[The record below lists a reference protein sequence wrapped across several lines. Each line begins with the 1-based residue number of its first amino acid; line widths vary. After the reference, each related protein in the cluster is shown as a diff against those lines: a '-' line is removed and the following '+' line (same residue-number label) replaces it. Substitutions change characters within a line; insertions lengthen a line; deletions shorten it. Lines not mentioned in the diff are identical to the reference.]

1 MRTAQTIREMA
12 STSSAMYTHSRA
24 VHSADTYLRMQPHD
38 YDFRFDTIA
47 INGTPESYTVEHIPD
62 AYLPSLRRY

>member
-1 MRTAQTIREMA
+1 
-12 STSSAMYTHSRA
+12 MYTHSRA

-62 AYLPSLRRY
+62 AFLPSLRRY